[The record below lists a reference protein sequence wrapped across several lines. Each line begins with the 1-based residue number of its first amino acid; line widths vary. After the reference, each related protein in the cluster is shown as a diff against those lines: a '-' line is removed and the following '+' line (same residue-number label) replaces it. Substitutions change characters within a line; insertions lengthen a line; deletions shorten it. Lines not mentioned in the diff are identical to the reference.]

1 MVFFEISNPD
11 LITAKNAVLADNWWA
26 LALRGLFA
34 IVFGIIA
41 FAMPAHAESD
51 ALAGRIRRA
60 PDHPGL
66 RSGGLEPCLW

>member
-34 IVFGIIA
+34 ILFGIIA
-41 FAMPAHAESD
+41 FAMPAAAML
-51 ALAGRIRRA
+51 ALRRSPVAAGIPRKA
-60 PDHPGL
+60 
-66 RSGGLEPCLW
+66 RSGFA